1 MVEVRYSIYFLQ
13 HIPHFGGVV
22 EVQVDPSNFNW
33 RRCGRGGGEVLVEVR
48 RSIYFLQ
55 HLPRFGGVVE
65 VEVQPSNFNWRR
77 CGRGGGEVW

>member
-1 MVEVRYSIYFLQ
+1 M
-13 HIPHFGGVV
+13 
-22 EVQVDPSNFNW
+22 
-33 RRCGRGGGEVLVEVR
+33 VEVR

-55 HLPRFGGVVE
+55 DLPRFWGVVE